1 MRCSGGYL
9 PSLTKQGASFPSQ
22 LFLSEIFFFFSH
34 HLFHCGF
41 SSTPIFQAA
50 NCEQLLGTFPMHQT
64 SIIIIIFFFFSA
76 SNSSC
81 HSRKL
86 RTYRRGA
93 TKDPGRTK
101 RRAHTC
107 TSAHTHAHSHP
118 AAPMLANSGCSAPSS
133 PGQHGGCPVPHRS
146 GLATSAGQRPGQAE
160 PGQAG
165 PSRAEP
171 SRVAPAAGCPPRHRT
186 AEVAAGPA
194 LGPAR
199 HGTARTR
206 CSGAAPAASPRRRDS
221 AVSLFAP
228 QGGPVPPLPPGRSPA
243 RRPSGAVGGPPRVVG
258 RGAAA
263 ACGTAAARVKGE
275 GGKGWRLRGA
285 PLPRTINRPTLT
297 CFA

>member
-1 MRCSGGYL
+1 
-9 PSLTKQGASFPSQ
+9 
-22 LFLSEIFFFFSH
+22 
-34 HLFHCGF
+34 
-41 SSTPIFQAA
+41 
-50 NCEQLLGTFPMHQT
+50 
-64 SIIIIIFFFFSA
+64 
-76 SNSSC
+76 
-81 HSRKL
+81 
-86 RTYRRGA
+86 
-93 TKDPGRTK
+93 
-101 RRAHTC
+101 
-107 TSAHTHAHSHP
+107 
-118 AAPMLANSGCSAPSS
+118 MLANSGCSAPSS

-171 SRVAPAAGCPPRHRT
+171 RRTCRRLPAAAQDSRGRRWPGS
-186 AEVAAGPA
+186 GP
-194 LGPAR
+194 GSAR
-199 HGTARTR
+199 HGAHKVLRGCPR
-206 CSGAAPAASPRRRDS
+206 CESPPPGLRG
-221 AVSLFAP
+221 VPFCP
-228 QGGPVPPLPPGRSPA
+228 PGGPVPPLPPGRSPA

>member
-1 MRCSGGYL
+1 
-9 PSLTKQGASFPSQ
+9 
-22 LFLSEIFFFFSH
+22 
-34 HLFHCGF
+34 
-41 SSTPIFQAA
+41 
-50 NCEQLLGTFPMHQT
+50 
-64 SIIIIIFFFFSA
+64 
-76 SNSSC
+76 
-81 HSRKL
+81 
-86 RTYRRGA
+86 
-93 TKDPGRTK
+93 
-101 RRAHTC
+101 
-107 TSAHTHAHSHP
+107 
-118 AAPMLANSGCSAPSS
+118 MLANSGCSAPSS

-228 QGGPVPPLPPGRSPA
+228 QGVPSLLSPPAEALHGA
-243 RRPSGAVGGPPRVVG
+243 RRGPSGAPRALWGAGQPQLAGRRLPGLKERVG
-258 RGAAA
+258 RDGGCGA
-263 ACGTAAARVKGE
+263 
-275 GGKGWRLRGA
+275 
-285 PLPRTINRPTLT
+285 LP
-297 CFA
+297 CQGQ

>member
-1 MRCSGGYL
+1 
-9 PSLTKQGASFPSQ
+9 
-22 LFLSEIFFFFSH
+22 
-34 HLFHCGF
+34 
-41 SSTPIFQAA
+41 
-50 NCEQLLGTFPMHQT
+50 
-64 SIIIIIFFFFSA
+64 
-76 SNSSC
+76 
-81 HSRKL
+81 
-86 RTYRRGA
+86 
-93 TKDPGRTK
+93 
-101 RRAHTC
+101 
-107 TSAHTHAHSHP
+107 
-118 AAPMLANSGCSAPSS
+118 MLANSGCSAPSS

-228 QGGPVPPLPPGRSPA
+228 QGDPVPPLPPGRSPA

-258 RGAAA
+258 RGQPQLAGRRLPGLKERVGRDGG
-263 ACGTAAARVKGE
+263 CGA
-275 GGKGWRLRGA
+275 
-285 PLPRTINRPTLT
+285 LP
-297 CFA
+297 CQGQ

>member
-1 MRCSGGYL
+1 
-9 PSLTKQGASFPSQ
+9 
-22 LFLSEIFFFFSH
+22 
-34 HLFHCGF
+34 
-41 SSTPIFQAA
+41 
-50 NCEQLLGTFPMHQT
+50 MHQT
-64 SIIIIIFFFFSA
+64 SIIIIIFFFSA

-101 RRAHTC
+101 RGAHTC

-133 PGQHGGCPVPHRS
+133 PGQHGGCLVPHRS